1 MRRVIKL
8 KVRVRMF
15 GGLVE
20 RTGLHEEVVEVGEGS
35 TVQQLMDAVFERHP
49 DATPLAGR
57 IRTAVN
63 QEMAPADL
71 VLSPDDEVA
80 LLPPVAGGANI
91 VTGLREGGISV
102 QEAMDVVTAP
112 EAGGTVVFVGTV
124 RNHADEWGLVD
135 RLEYSAYREMAES
148 VLAKVAEEAAGKW
161 PLTGVAI
168 FHGLGDLQI
177 GDHTVVVACSSAHRG
192 EAFEAAR
199 YGIDEVKVRCPV
211 WKKEGRGETH
221 RWVGLEAGEP
231 PADAEGA
238 AGKAG
243 N

>member
-1 MRRVIKL
+1 M

-20 RTGLHEEVVEVGEGS
+20 RTGAAEEVIDIPEGS
-35 TVQQLMDAVFERHP
+35 RVQNLLDLVFGKYP
-49 DATPLAGR
+49 AAAPLAGR

-63 QEMAPADL
+63 QEIAREDL
-71 VLSPDDEVA
+71 PLSENDVVA

-91 VTGLREGGISV
+91 LTGLREGGISI
-102 QEAMDVVTAP
+102 QEAMDAVTAP
-112 EAGGTVVFVGTV
+112 EAGGVVMFVGTV
-124 RNHADEWGLVD
+124 RNHADEWGDVE

-148 VLAKVAEEAAGKW
+148 VLRQVAEEAATKW

-168 FHGLGDLQI
+168 LHGLGDLTI

-211 WKKEGRGETH
+211 WKKESRGGRH
-221 RWVGLEAGEP
+221 RWVGLDESP
-231 PADAEGA
+231 PPSDAEGV
-238 AGKAG
+238 GG
-243 N
+243 